1 MNYFCTEGGARGRL
15 FRRSF
20 SNRRNLMNKLPSLA
34 LFALIAPAITLG
46 MGSAL
51 AQEERFRPATAQ
63 EEKAKQEVPVE
74 TQSGP
79 TERDQG
85 PHMVTMPETERTPAE
100 AEADKRAQQERAD
113 QDTKKAQDTSQAPG
127 IDRRTTEGATVAP
140 RATSAPYL
148 TSKPT
153 NSFRVDQLIGSSLKS
168 RTDAGTIGSIS
179 GLVIDEDGQILAVIV
194 EVGGFLGMGQKNVA
208 IPWDSVERTMNEK
221 GDGYELH
228 VSATKEALTDAPE
241 YRTEARKY

>member
-1 MNYFCTEGGARGRL
+1 
-15 FRRSF
+15 
-20 SNRRNLMNKLPSLA
+20 
-34 LFALIAPAITLG
+34 

-51 AQEERFRPATAQ
+51 AQEERSRPATAQ
-63 EEKAKQEVPVE
+63 EEKAKQVPEE
-74 TQSGP
+74 TQVGP

-85 PHMVTMPETERTPAE
+85 PHMVTMPEAERTPAE

-113 QDTKKAQDTSQAPG
+113 QDTKKAHDASQQAPG
-127 IDRRTTEGATVAP
+127 VDQRMTQGATAAP

-153 NSFRVDQLIGSSLKS
+153 NSFRVDQLIGSNLKS

-179 GLVIDEDGQILAVIV
+179 DLVIDEDGQILAVIV

-241 YRTEARKY
+241 YKAEARKY

>member
-1 MNYFCTEGGARGRL
+1 MK
-15 FRRSF
+15 
-20 SNRRNLMNKLPSLA
+20 KLPSLA
-34 LFALIAPAITLG
+34 LLALIAPAVTLG

-51 AQEERFRPATAQ
+51 AQEERSRPATAQ
-63 EEKAKQEVPVE
+63 EEKAKQVPAE
-74 TQSGP
+74 TQVGP

-85 PHMVTMPETERTPAE
+85 PHMVTMPEAERTPAE

-113 QDTKKAQDTSQAPG
+113 QDTKKAQDASQAPG
-127 IDRRTTEGATVAP
+127 MDKRMTQGATAAP
-140 RATSAPYL
+140 RETLAAYL
-148 TSKPT
+148 TRKPA
-153 NSFRVDQLIGSSLKS
+153 NSFRVDQLIGSNLKS

-179 GLVIDEDGQILAVIV
+179 DLVIDEDGQILAVIV

-221 GDGYELH
+221 GDGYELY

-241 YRTEARKY
+241 YKAEASKY